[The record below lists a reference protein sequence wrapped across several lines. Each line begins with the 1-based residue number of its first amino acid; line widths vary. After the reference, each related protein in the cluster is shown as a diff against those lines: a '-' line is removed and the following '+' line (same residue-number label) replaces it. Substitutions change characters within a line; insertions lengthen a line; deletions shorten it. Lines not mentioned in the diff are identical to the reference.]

1 MSNIDEPAPDVRTH
15 SRLMSFLSYDWPY
28 LVMLLL
34 ALVGVALSSLSSG
47 QMLLYWEAVIPLFAL
62 ACFFARGSPKDS
74 RERMGAIRQ
83 EALLWLGVFLAM
95 RLLMLPE
102 LSAMLNTDATALM
115 LLTVLALGL
124 FAAGNQIGS
133 WRIGLVGV
141 LLAAAVPGIAW
152 IQRSALLV
160 ALSVIGV
167 ICFFIF
173 IRLPRSEKQRN
184 EA

>member
-1 MSNIDEPAPDVRTH
+1 MSDIGEPPSDGTQ
-15 SRLMSFLSYDWPY
+15 SRLVSFLSYEWPY

-47 QMLLYWEAVIPLFAL
+47 LMLLYWESVIPIFAL
-62 ACFFARGSPKDS
+62 ASFCARGASRDN

-83 EALLWLGVFLAM
+83 DVLLWLAVFLAM

-102 LSAMLNTDATALM
+102 LSAMLNSDATALM

-133 WRIGLVGV
+133 WRIALVGV

-152 IQRSALLV
+152 IERSALLV
-160 ALSVIGV
+160 ALGVIGV
-167 ICFFIF
+167 ICFLIF
-173 IRLPRSEKQRN
+173 VWPPRSGKQPV

>member
-1 MSNIDEPAPDVRTH
+1 MSNIDEPPSDATQSGPG
-15 SRLMSFLSYDWPY
+15 SFLSNEWPY

-34 ALVGVALSSLSSG
+34 ALIGVALSSLSSG
-47 QMLLYWEAVIPLFAL
+47 VMLLYWEAVIPVFAL
-62 ACFFARGSPKDS
+62 ACFFARGAPRNS
-74 RERMGAIRQ
+74 RERIVAIRQ
-83 EALLWLGVFLAM
+83 EVLLWLAVFLSM

-102 LSAMLNTDATALM
+102 LSAMLNSDATALM

-133 WRIGLVGV
+133 WRIALVGV

-152 IQRSALLV
+152 IERSALLV
-160 ALSVIGV
+160 ALGVIGV

-173 IRLPRSEKQRN
+173 VWPPRSGKQPV

>member
-1 MSNIDEPAPDVRTH
+1 MSNIDDPPADGTQ
-15 SRLMSFLSYDWPY
+15 SRLKTFLSNEWPY

-47 QMLLYWEAVIPLFAL
+47 LMLLYWEAVIPVFAV
-62 ACFFARGSPKDS
+62 ACFFARGAPRNS
-74 RERMGAIRQ
+74 RERIVAIRQ

-102 LSAMLNTDATALM
+102 LSAMLNSDATALM

-133 WRIGLVGV
+133 WRIALVGV

-152 IQRSALLV
+152 IERSALLL
-160 ALSVIGV
+160 AIGVIGV
-167 ICFFIF
+167 ICLVIF
-173 IRLPRSEKQRN
+173 VGLPRSRKQPE